1 MKFQKGYKGY
11 RNLFLLGDL
20 EDLIQDDDFIQ
31 KKLKMFINNL
41 DDNKTYTMLSIIRW
55 MNEDSGNT
63 EGIIM
68 GQSLKITKFVNIKL
82 LTMKLQHEVYSAI
95 TRYNFSWEINDCE
108 LLLMSSLREWLD
120 LD

>member
-1 MKFQKGYKGY
+1 
-11 RNLFLLGDL
+11 
-20 EDLIQDDDFIQ
+20 
-31 KKLKMFINNL
+31 
-41 DDNKTYTMLSIIRW
+41 

-95 TRYNFSWEINDCE
+95 TRYNFS
-108 LLLMSSLREWLD
+108 
-120 LD
+120 